1 MNVHGWQR
9 ASVQYRWPVA
19 NKKHAL
25 LSSASAVLLASDV
38 VLTFLLAFEQLNS
51 PNVWETWM
59 IQTRKSLLVD
69 IFLTRRLSKSLAFC
83 EFVSI
88 DFESWKLDYKQN
100 VHATIYFKDK
110 QQRYKD
116 HLKCTRLVK
125 ITWTVLYFLVKPQIR
140 VKANAC

>member
-1 MNVHGWQR
+1 M
-9 ASVQYRWPVA
+9 VQYCWPVA
-19 NKKHAL
+19 NKKCAL

-59 IQTRKSLLVD
+59 ILTRKGLLVE
-69 IFLTRRLSKSLAFC
+69 IFLTHRLSKSPAFC

-88 DFESWKLDYKQN
+88 FESWKLDYKQN
-100 VHATIYFKDK
+100 IHATIYFKDK

-116 HLKCTRLVK
+116 H
-125 ITWTVLYFLVKPQIR
+125 
-140 VKANAC
+140 